1 MSASYD
7 MEAAEPIAGRLLE
20 RVELTHV
27 NAGSA
32 QVRPLSDAGL
42 RPTGRVA

>member
-7 MEAAEPIAGRLLE
+7 LEAAEPIAGRLLE
-20 RVELTHV
+20 RVELTRV

-32 QVRPLSDAGL
+32 EARPLSDTGL
-42 RPTGRVA
+42 RATRMVA

>member
-1 MSASYD
+1 MPASYD

-27 NAGSA
+27 NAHSTHL
-32 QVRPLSDAGL
+32 QPLSDAAL
-42 RPTGRVA
+42 RSTRRVA